1 MYRGV
6 GRVCPLP
13 LPVPHHIPQHKHT
26 THTYS
31 VPLLMIDFSLGISKV
46 LKFLRLEAYTFQG
59 NHVNSS
65 CPPSGAWPSGAHSL
79 VLELKGMTR
88 TFDHCCGVHT
98 GMT

>member
-1 MYRGV
+1 
-6 GRVCPLP
+6 
-13 LPVPHHIPQHKHT
+13 
-26 THTYS
+26 
-31 VPLLMIDFSLGISKV
+31 MIDFSLGISKV